1 MNSPSVLTQTILKQ
15 RRAADP
21 KASAFV
27 SANAGSGKTFVLVRR
42 ILRLL
47 VQGVE
52 PTRILALTYTTAA
65 AANMANR
72 VFEDLSKWVRL
83 DDSELAAILT
93 DLDGEQP
100 KAKDIRRAR
109 QLFARAIE
117 TPGGLKIQTI
127 HAFCERVLHLF
138 PFEANVPAGFK
149 TLDED
154 EARALIEKARNFVI
168 QGSARLDDAAFADA
182 LRQVADEAGETRFD
196 DFIRKVLRFQSRIRT
211 DLADQAGLDA
221 MLDRLDSRLGLNRR
235 DTTASILADI
245 RSGRL
250 SDAECQNSATI
261 LFRSTKSS
269 DHDLAQKLIQSC
281 AVADETEWFEKYCD
295 IFLTKERSPRSDK
308 RFITSAIRSAHPQLV
323 TALVRERERLAN
335 LIDKMRSVAARER
348 TRALILVA
356 RAIIAAYEED
366 KARLG
371 VLDFS
376 DLVERTRLLLKRSSA
391 QWVLYKLDK
400 GIDHLLI
407 DEAQDTSPEQWDAL
421 ERLTDEF
428 FSGEGARSDIRTV
441 FAVGDPKQSIY
452 SFQGADPKKFSE
464 YRDRFERRVTSITSK
479 FRNHPYVFYREELTV
494 SFRSVPDVLQAVDA
508 IFRLP
513 EYYQGL
519 DSEAHPTQHISHRMQ
534 APGLVEIWDVI
545 RKETDEVSD
554 DWLTPVD
561 RPEERA
567 PSVELARRIAT
578 HIAGLVDPSSHER
591 IEYAPGAFRAIVP
604 RDILILVR
612 KRGVF
617 FENVIRALKDA
628 GLPVAGADRLK
639 LANHIAV
646 MDLVA
651 LGQSVLTPDDDL
663 TLATVLKSP
672 LIGLDD
678 DDLMQLAP
686 TRTGSL
692 YTALAETDISERV
705 IAARVRY
712 MAYREA
718 AKLYGPYGFYAYVLG
733 QGRGRARFRAR
744 LGREAE
750 DAIDE
755 FLRLALEHDHSETP
769 SLMRFLAS
777 FSKAEREVRRDMESG
792 RNEIRVMT
800 VHGAKGLEA
809 PIVYLP
815 DTCGKAEGNGIDPV
829 FELYD
834 DRLTLLWARGE
845 QDDSASMTSL
855 RNEVAARV
863 YREHRR
869 LLYVALTRAKDRI
882 YIGGYTGKNA
892 PAADCWYNMIEKGL
906 AERLQYRTDADGKTL
921 RQLQTLP
928 YPDAEAV
935 LQNSATPIQADLP
948 DWVMSAPPEED
959 AVVPPL
965 KPSNV
970 LEAADQNDRP
980 VDLEFA
986 RQARR
991 RGTLVHM
998 LLELLPDV
1006 PDERRENA
1014 GRAWLSARARELD
1027 NSTRAQLL
1035 NDALALLRSP
1045 DLAGLFGPKS
1055 RAEAPVA
1062 GLLHRVGK
1070 PPITISGKIDRLV
1083 VNEIDVIIADYKT
1096 AMRTPDTV
1104 DGIPAAYIAQLAA
1117 YRALIATLYPTKSVR
1132 CLLIYTSGPTW
1143 FEIPP
1148 AQLDKSFSD
1157 FA

>member
-1 MNSPSVLTQTILKQ
+1 MTEPSVMTQTILKQ

-21 KASAFV
+21 TASAFV

-42 ILRLL
+42 VLRLL
-47 VQGVE
+47 VQGVD
-52 PTRILALTYTTAA
+52 PSKILALTYTTAA

-72 VFEDLSKWVRL
+72 VFEELSKWVRL
-83 DDSELAAILT
+83 DDAALSAVLA
-93 DLDGEQP
+93 DLDGEKP
-100 KAKDIRRAR
+100 KPQVLQRAR

-154 EARALIEKARNFVI
+154 EASALIEKARNLVI
-168 QGSARLDDAAFADA
+168 HGSARDLDGTFRSA
-182 LRQVADEAGETRFD
+182 LRQVADEAGESRFD
-196 DFIRKVLRFQSRIRT
+196 EFIRKVLRFQSRIRT
-211 DLADQAGLDA
+211 DLADQGGLDA
-221 MLDRLDSRLGLNRR
+221 MLERLDAKLAISRH
-235 DTTASILADI
+235 DTTASVLADI
-245 RSGRL
+245 RNNRL
-250 SDAECQNSATI
+250 SHSDCQFFASLLLQSERT
-261 LFRSTKSS
+261 S
-269 DHDLAQKLIQSC
+269 DHGLGQKLHQSC
-281 AVADETEWFEKYCD
+281 QIADDALWLEHYLD
-295 IFLTKERSPRSDK
+295 IFLTQAGTSRSDK
-308 RFITSAIRSAHPQLV
+308 KFITTAVRSAHPHMV
-323 TALVRERERLAN
+323 EALVRERDRLAH
-335 LIDKMRSVAARER
+335 LVDKQRSVAARER
-348 TRALILVA
+348 TQALIIVA
-356 RAIIAAYEED
+356 RAIIAIYEEE

-376 DLVERTRLLLKRSSA
+376 DLVERTRTLLKRSSA

-428 FSGEGARSDIRTV
+428 FAGESAKQDIRTV

-464 YRDRFERRVTSITSK
+464 YRDRFEKRVTTIKSRSG
-479 FRNHPYVFYREELTV
+479 RHPYVFHREELTV
-494 SFRSVPDVLQAVDA
+494 SFRSVPDVLQAVDDV
-508 IFRLP
+508 FRLP
-513 EYYQGL
+513 EYHDGL
-519 DSEAHPTQHISHRMQ
+519 DSEDHPTQHISNRMQ
-534 APGLVEIWDVI
+534 APGLVEIWNVI
-545 RKETDEVSD
+545 RKETIDLSD
-554 DWLTPVD
+554 DWLTPLD
-561 RPEERA
+561 RPEESA
-567 PSVELARRIAT
+567 PSVELARRIAA
-578 HIAGLVDPSSHER
+578 HIATLVDPASPER
-591 IEYAPGAFRAIVP
+591 IEHGSGAFRAIMP

-678 DDLMQLAP
+678 NELLQIAQN
-686 TRTGSL
+686 RSGSL
-692 YTALAETDISERV
+692 YAALMKADHDIGI
-705 IAARVRY
+705 IAARARY
-712 MAYREA
+712 LTYCDA
-718 AKLYGPYGFYAYVLG
+718 AKRHGPYGFYAYVLG

-755 FLRLALEHDHSETP
+755 FLRLALEHDHGETP
-769 SLMRFLAS
+769 SLMRFLES
-777 FSKAEREVRRDMESG
+777 FNKAEREVRRDMESG

-815 DTCGKAEGNGIDPV
+815 DTCSKAEGNGIDPV
-829 FELYD
+829 FELED
-834 DRLTLLWARGE
+834 DKLTLLWARGA
-845 QDDSASMTSL
+845 QADSAAMTNL
-855 RNEVAARV
+855 RNNVTARV

-882 YIGGYTGKNA
+882 YISGYVGKNA
-892 PAADCWYNMIEKGL
+892 PPADCWYSMIEKGL
-906 AERLQYRTDADGKTL
+906 ADRLQSIADADGQIV
-921 RQLQTLP
+921 RRLQTIP
-928 YPDAEAV
+928 YPASVASENGNLPD
-935 LQNSATPIQADLP
+935 THADLP
-948 DWVMSAPPEED
+948 DWVMSVVPDEEV
-959 AVVPPL
+959 AAPPL

-970 LEAADQNDRP
+970 LTAADQSDRP
-980 VDLEFA
+980 ADLEFA
-986 RQARR
+986 RQAKR

-1006 PDERRENA
+1006 ADDRREDA
-1014 GRAWLSARARELD
+1014 GRAWLTARAGEFDD
-1027 NSTRAQLL
+1027 NMRADLL
-1035 NDALALLRSP
+1035 HDVLALLRSP
-1045 DLAGLFGPKS
+1045 ELAVLFGPNS
-1055 RAEAPVA
+1055 RSEASVA
-1062 GLLHRVGK
+1062 GRLHRDSQS
-1070 PPITISGKIDRLV
+1070 PISISGKIDRLV
-1083 VNEIDVIIADYKT
+1083 VAGDHVMIADYKT
-1096 AMRTPDTV
+1096 AVRTPKSV
-1104 DGIPAAYIAQLAA
+1104 DAIPDAYIAQLAA
-1117 YRALIATLYPTKSVR
+1117 YRALIMQLYPAKTVR
-1132 CLLIYTSGPTW
+1132 CMLIYTSGPTW
-1143 FEIPP
+1143 FEIAP
-1148 AQLDKSFSD
+1148 ARLEKSFAS